1 MNPFQ
6 IVALSALGLLA
17 LRELFQLR
25 RGAAAFKQWLLR
37 TAVLAAALAAIARP
51 ELTNRFAHAIGIGRG
66 ADVVLYLFVLA
77 FLFTSFAFYS
87 RSVKLERQVT
97 ALVGKLAQLEAQ
109 RGAEAAQERPRG

>member
-1 MNPFQ
+1 MNLFQ
-6 IVALSALGLLA
+6 IVALSVLGLLA
-17 LRELFQLR
+17 LRELLQLR
-25 RGAAAFKQWLLR
+25 HGTAHLRQWLLR
-37 TAVLAAALAAIARP
+37 TAVLAAAMVAIAQP

-97 ALVGKLAQLEAQ
+97 VLVGKLAQLEAQ
-109 RGAEAAQERPRG
+109 KGTEAAQERPRG